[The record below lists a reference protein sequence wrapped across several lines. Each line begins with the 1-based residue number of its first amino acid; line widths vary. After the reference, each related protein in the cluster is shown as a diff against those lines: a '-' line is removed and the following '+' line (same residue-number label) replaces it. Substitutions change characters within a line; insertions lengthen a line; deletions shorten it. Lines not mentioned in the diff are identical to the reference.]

1 MERVNIDIL
10 RISELKW
17 TEMSEFNSDYH
28 YIDNYGQ
35 VSLRRNGIVIM
46 VNKIVQNAG
55 MGCNPKKWQ
64 DALHSQGKPFNITVI
79 QVYAPIINVEEAE
92 VDWFYD
98 DLQDLNLIPKKENE
112 KDILLHTG
120 D

>member
-1 MERVNIDIL
+1 MNIDIL

-55 MGCNPKKWQ
+55 MGCNPKN
-64 DALHSQGKPFNITVI
+64 DRMPF
-79 QVYAPIINVEEAE
+79 
-92 VDWFYD
+92 
-98 DLQDLNLIPKKENE
+98 IPKAN
-112 KDILLHTG
+112 HSTSQ
-120 D
+120 